1 MDEYFAER
9 KKALPEISYNDV
21 WQMIHRGSMPKLCE
35 NPDFD
40 WQMFYGADVRIYI
53 ERDVRDLSELSDVI
67 KFTRFMTA
75 VTASTGQ
82 LVNVA
87 FLLTFL

>member
-1 MDEYFAER
+1 LRER
-9 KKALPEISYNDV
+9 N
-21 WQMIHRGSMPKLCE
+21 
-35 NPDFD
+35 
-40 WQMFYGADVRIYI
+40 GADVRIYI